1 MWCLDHSNSIQK
13 KEKAA
18 SKLGARNKI
27 FLFEPGY
34 CAATTHGKQQTFPD
48 LERLATHQPFSSMCN
63 CNCNFPAETAVLD
76 PLFQRYVV
84 RKSCFHF
91 NLEAEEPTGSSPRNQ
106 EKETGCRKIRVTV
119 ACVVLHGL
127 HAAEDALR
135 AKVNLLTRNKLIFV
149 DERSKRMWV
158 ASIESALW
166 RSAHEGCGAERG
178 AFRVVSF
185 AWFLL
190 PSKLLSFHL
199 THHVHQ
205 VSFCTWTANYPRDL
219 PQPQR
224 KNLRDER
231 HSFFCF
237 LAASEQTSKVISAP
251 CTGNEKKW

>member
-18 SKLGARNKI
+18 SKLGTRNKI

-63 CNCNFPAETAVLD
+63 CNW
-76 PLFQRYVV
+76 
-84 RKSCFHF
+84 
-91 NLEAEEPTGSSPRNQ
+91 RNQ

-237 LAASEQTSKVISAP
+237 LAASEQTSKVISTP